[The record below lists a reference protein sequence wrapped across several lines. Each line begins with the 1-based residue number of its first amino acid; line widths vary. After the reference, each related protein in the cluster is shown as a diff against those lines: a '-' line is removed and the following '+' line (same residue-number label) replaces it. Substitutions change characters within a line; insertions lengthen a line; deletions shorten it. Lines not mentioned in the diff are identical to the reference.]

1 MCVYVL
7 YCSVTQ
13 LCPTLCNLMD
23 CRTPN
28 FPVLHHLLDFAQTYV
43 QWVFWWCHPTISSS
57 AVPFSSCFQSFP
69 ASWSFLMSWL
79 FTSVG
84 RIIGASASALPINI
98 QDWFP
103 LGLTFKSL
111 PKCYSSKASV
121 LWHSAFFM
129 IQLSHL
135 YTTTGKRIDLT
146 IQVRKQK
153 LELDTEQ
160 QTGSK

>member
-1 MCVYVL
+1 MSDYLWLHGLQHTRLPCPSPTPGA
-7 YCSVTQ
+7 CSN
-13 LCPTLCNLMD
+13 LCPLS
-23 CRTPN
+23 
-28 FPVLHHLLDFAQTYV
+28 
-43 QWVFWWCHPTISSS
+43 QWYHSTISSS
-57 AVPFSSCFQSFP
+57 VTPFSSRLLQYFPGSASFP
-69 ASWSFLMSWL
+69 VSHF
-79 FTSVG
+79 FTSG
-84 RIIGASASALPINI
+84 GQSSGASASALPINI